1 MRARNDNPDILQSSY
16 MFMKSIRGTVAYFRN
31 ALYDLLAMFR
41 SLGPPTLFMT
51 LSADDLHWP
60 ELGII
65 LENLSYNDAV
75 NKGSFMSSMR
85 SDPLLTAIHFE
96 RRFSAL
102 LKFVI
107 FEKMQ
112 PLGKVKDF
120 FIFEQNFRIV
130 AHLIIT

>member
-1 MRARNDNPDILQSSY
+1 
-16 MFMKSIRGTVAYFRN
+16 
-31 ALYDLLAMFR
+31 
-41 SLGPPTLFMT
+41 MT

-107 FEKMQ
+107 FGKMQ

-120 FIFEQNFRIV
+120 FIQTEFQNRGSPHYHNV
-130 AHLIIT
+130 LDQRCS